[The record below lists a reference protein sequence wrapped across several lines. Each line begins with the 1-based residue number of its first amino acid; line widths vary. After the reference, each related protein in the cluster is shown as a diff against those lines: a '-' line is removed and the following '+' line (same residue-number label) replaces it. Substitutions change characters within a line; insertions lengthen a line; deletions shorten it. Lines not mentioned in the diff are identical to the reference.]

1 MTAAPLA
8 SVRSWP
14 FPARLFVLLAGLFLY
29 GFAIRLQIDAS
40 VGLAPWDIFHQGLSR
55 KTGLTF
61 GTVSVLVGV
70 LLVGVAWFWLGMKPG
85 VGSVLNMLLIGFF
98 IDLLAGHVPTP
109 NLLWLQ
115 WAQFAFGVVLLG
127 LATGTYVAASMG
139 AGPRD
144 STVLGLSSK
153 YSVPVGRVRT
163 AIEAIV
169 LLSGW
174 ALGGHLGLGT
184 LAFALG
190 IGPAMS
196 FGLKLYGLE
205 RRK

>member
-8 SVRSWP
+8 LVRSWP
-14 FPARLFVLLAGLFLY
+14 FPARLLVLLVGLFFY
-29 GFAIRLQIDAS
+29 GLAIRLQIDAA
-40 VGLAPWDIFHQGLSR
+40 VGLAPWDIFHQGLSA

-70 LLVGVAWFWLGMKPG
+70 LLVGVAWLWLGMKPG

-98 IDLLAGHVPTP
+98 IDLLAGRVPTP
-109 NLLWLQ
+109 DVLWMQ
-115 WAQFAFGVVLLG
+115 WAQFAFGILLLG
-127 LATGTYVAASMG
+127 VATGTYVAASMG

-153 YSVPVGRVRT
+153 YRLPVSRVRT
-163 AIEAIV
+163 VIEGLV

-196 FGLKLYGLE
+196 FGLRLYGLE